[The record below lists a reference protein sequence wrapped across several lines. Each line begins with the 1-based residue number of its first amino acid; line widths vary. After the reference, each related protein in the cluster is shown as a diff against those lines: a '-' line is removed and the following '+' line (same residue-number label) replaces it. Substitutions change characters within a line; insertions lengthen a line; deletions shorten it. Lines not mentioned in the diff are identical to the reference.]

1 MPNLSPRVN
10 LVLRSIVA
18 ALLGLGS
25 NFAASAADTMDN
37 AYWNMPKGVT
47 EISHE
52 VWWLH
57 MYAFWICVVIGC
69 LVFGVMFYSLFAHR
83 RSKHP
88 VPGTF
93 HESTAIEIA
102 WTITPFLILI
112 AMAVPAASTLI
123 KMYDTRN
130 SDLTIKITGY
140 QWKWQY
146 EYVDQG
152 VSFFSTL
159 ESKANAARQLHSG
172 IDPKTVPNYL
182 HDADNYLV
190 LPVGKKVRF
199 LLTSDDVIHGWWVP
213 DLAVKKDAIPG
224 YINEMWAKI
233 DEPGIYRGQC
243 TVLCGRDH
251 GFMPIVVKAVSEPE
265 YEQWLAQQK
274 GGSTAAAPAAAAPAA
289 TEVAAAAPAAAA
301 PAAAPAA
308 AAPVKL
314 SHDDLLKNGEK
325 IYASTCAACHQ
336 ATGQGMKPAFPALVG
351 SKVVAGPVDGHITQ
365 ILKGKNAMPPFGPT
379 LSDADIAA
387 VATYERNSWGNHSGD
402 VQPAQVAAL
411 RGK

>member
-10 LVLRSIVA
+10 LVLRTIVA

-25 NFAASAADTMDN
+25 FAAGAADTMDN

-47 EISHE
+47 EISHQ

-57 MYAFWICVVIGC
+57 MYVFWICVVIGVV
-69 LVFGVMFYSLFAHR
+69 VFGVMFYSLFAHR

-88 VPGTF
+88 VAATF

-102 WTITPFLILI
+102 WTIVPFIILI
-112 AMAVPAASTLI
+112 AMAVPAAGTLI
-123 KMYDTRN
+123 KMYDTRDA
-130 SDLTIKITGY
+130 DLTIKITGY

-159 ESKANAARQLHSG
+159 EARANVARQLHSG
-172 IDPKTVPNYL
+172 IDPRTVPNYL
-182 HDADNYLV
+182 HDVDNYLV

-213 DLAVKKDAIPG
+213 DIAVKKDAIPG

-233 DEPGIYRGQC
+233 DEAGTYRGQC

-251 GFMPIVVKAVSEPE
+251 GFMPIVVKAVPEAE

-274 GGSTAAAPAAAAPAA
+274 TASG
-289 TEVAAAAPAAAA
+289 A

-308 AAPVKL
+308 AAPATAEAAPAAPAAAAATPAAAPAAPAKL
-314 SHDDLLKNGEK
+314 SHDELVKNGEK
-325 IYASTCAACHQ
+325 IYSGTCAACHQ
-336 ATGQGMKPAFPALVG
+336 ANGQGLKPAFPALAG
-351 SKVVAGPVDGHITQ
+351 SKVVAGPVEAQIIQ
-365 ILKGKNAMPPFGPT
+365 ILKGKNAMPPFGPS

-387 VATYERNSWGNHSGD
+387 VATYERNSWGNHSGE
-402 VQPAQVAAL
+402 VQPEQVAAA
-411 RGK
+411 RK

>member
-18 ALLGLGS
+18 ALLGLGT
-25 NFAASAADTMDN
+25 FAARAADTMEN

-47 EISHE
+47 EISHR

-57 MYAFWICVVIGC
+57 MYAFWICVVIGV

-88 VPGTF
+88 VPATF
-93 HESTAIEIA
+93 HESTTVEIA
-102 WTITPFLILI
+102 WTIAPFIILI
-112 AMAVPAASTLI
+112 AMAVPAAGTLI

-130 SDLTIKITGY
+130 ADLTIKITGY

-224 YINEMWAKI
+224 YINEMWTKI
-233 DEPGIYRGQC
+233 DEPGTYRGQC

-265 YEQWLAQQK
+265 
-274 GGSTAAAPAAAAPAA
+274 
-289 TEVAAAAPAAAA
+289 
-301 PAAAPAA
+301 
-308 AAPVKL
+308 
-314 SHDDLLKNGEK
+314 
-325 IYASTCAACHQ
+325 
-336 ATGQGMKPAFPALVG
+336 
-351 SKVVAGPVDGHITQ
+351 
-365 ILKGKNAMPPFGPT
+365 
-379 LSDADIAA
+379 
-387 VATYERNSWGNHSGD
+387 
-402 VQPAQVAAL
+402 
-411 RGK
+411 